1 MIFYEGRKVYMNGDY
16 PAVYINGKSHH
27 IHRLQWV
34 KYYGE
39 IPKGCVVHHKDEN
52 KLNWSIENLEL
63 LSRKDHIFQH
73 KDVVHRK
80 GVPVIAVKNGV
91 TLKFDSIELAADQC
105 GVYTSGIQRVLRGK
119 QHQTKGW
126 VFLKVGD
133 HHHLL

>member
-1 MIFYEGRKVYMNGDY
+1 MNGDY

-27 IHRLQWV
+27 VHRLQWI
-34 KYYGE
+34 KYHGE

-52 KLNWSIENLEL
+52 KLNWDIDNLEL

-73 KDVVHRK
+73 KDIVHRK
-80 GVPVIAVKNGV
+80 GVPVIALKDGV
-91 TLKFDSIELAADQC
+91 VLKFDSIELAADQC

-119 QHQTKGW
+119 QRQTKGW

-133 HHHLL
+133 SYHLL